1 MENRRNIWRKFVE
14 CSSSFWYSY
23 PFGLRALILNWSNSR
38 KYLLGEDWLCSSKK
52 NGSGFGQSSGSV
64 FEKICHRF
72 KGNPSPILRKSVTDF
87 VGNPSPTLRKTA
99 TDFAEISH
107 RLWENQPPTLGKS
120 ATDFG
125 KISHRLGENLPQT
138 LGKSATDFGKNHRFC
153 EAPFLGK
160 TGSVFRKN
168 MLRFWD
174 EQAPFLG
181 QSGSVLVKT
190 GAVWGKNWLGFWIG
204 SDKAQVS
211 LFWTLSMF
219 GFGFRILLKLGV
231 SKNKSTSGKLEG

>member
-1 MENRRNIWRKFVE
+1 MAPVLGNQAVPFLRK
-14 CSSSFWYSY
+14 S
-23 PFGLRALILNWSNSR
+23 ATDSR
-38 KYLLGEDWLCSSKK
+38 ETR
-52 NGSGFGQSSGSV
+52 
-64 FEKICHRF
+64 HRF
-72 KGNPSPILRKSVTDF
+72 WGNPSPILWEIRRRLWGKLPPILRKS
-87 VGNPSPTLRKTA
+87 A
-99 TDFAEISH
+99 TD
-107 RLWENQPPTLGKS
+107 WENQPPTLGKS

-211 LFWTLSMF
+211 LFWTLSIF